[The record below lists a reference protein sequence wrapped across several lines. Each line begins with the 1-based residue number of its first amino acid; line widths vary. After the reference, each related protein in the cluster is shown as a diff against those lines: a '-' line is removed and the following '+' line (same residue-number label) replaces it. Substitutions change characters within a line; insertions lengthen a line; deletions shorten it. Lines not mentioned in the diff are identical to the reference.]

1 MGRGGSKKFK
11 PILTSPYG
19 ASLKSRLISTSPP
32 LQDKENSHG
41 AKLGEAGQA
50 RRGKIAIPRQ

>member
-11 PILTSPYG
+11 PILDPPYG

-41 AKLGEAGQA
+41 AKLGEAG
-50 RRGKIAIPRQ
+50 

>member
-11 PILTSPYG
+11 LILTPPYG
-19 ASLKSRLISTSPP
+19 ASLKSCLISTSPP

-50 RRGKIAIPRQ
+50 RRDKIAIPRQ